1 MIVDR
6 AQHEGVAFPI
16 SVGSKGNLTALKSDS
31 RFTLN
36 NGHHQTGPAGPF
48 RANNRHQTM
57 STTQAYRPNQLC
69 LSRFVNDN
77 IGKRC

>member
-6 AQHEGVAFPI
+6 AQHQGVAFPI

-48 RANNRHQTM
+48 RATSGSTPLSNRTFVF
-57 STTQAYRPNQLC
+57 
-69 LSRFVNDN
+69 RF
-77 IGKRC
+77 